1 LVLAAGLARSP
12 ARFWRHSVLHELDTG
27 LFKLWWIN
35 KFAPILLGMSRIIQE
50 YICNCIMMGIFNH
63 FSICSM
69 SFQLLL
75 HPLTLHREQ
84 SPIRSNSKMAHLKG
98 RTELEIAQLGWT
110 DDARSYGSL
119 WLEFVHR
126 GATEKSSYGGP
137 RVRCIGYERKLPRH
151 QFF

>member
-1 LVLAAGLARSP
+1 
-12 ARFWRHSVLHELDTG
+12 
-27 LFKLWWIN
+27 
-35 KFAPILLGMSRIIQE
+35 
-50 YICNCIMMGIFNH
+50 
-63 FSICSM
+63 
-69 SFQLLL
+69 
-75 HPLTLHREQ
+75 
-84 SPIRSNSKMAHLKG
+84 MAHLKG